1 MDFLIQMVGSRPV
14 EIIAVLCGLA
24 NVTLIIRRSIWNYP
38 FGFVMVVLY
47 AFIFYEYQLYSD
59 ALLQVYFFFMQIYGL
74 ANWSQNRTDDG
85 PIVVETLPG
94 RSFALHLAVTA
105 VGWLVLSGL
114 MARYTDASYP
124 FWDGAIAALSVL
136 AQYMLAR
143 RWLESWFLWITV
155 DVLAIGLFITKDL
168 APTAA
173 LYGVFLI
180 LAIIGLIQWQK
191 ASETTPA

>member
-74 ANWSQNRTDDG
+74 ANWSQNRTGDG

-180 LAIIGLIQWQK
+180 LAIIGLIQRQK